1 MESYEKCGQR
11 RNYCSRCTL
20 DTIHRLF
27 FGTRLIINKIIKVQ
41 WMDFK
46 FENVIVSLH
55 SLKTMGFGHFGG
67 SIILRNGELLE
78 HSPMRKIAY
87 SPIEI
92 RFCRFHLN
100 GVFDI

>member
-11 RNYCSRCTL
+11 WSYCLLCTL

-27 FGTRLIINKIIKVQ
+27 FVTRLIINKVQ
-41 WMDFK
+41 WVNFK

-55 SLKTMGFGHFGG
+55 SLKTMGLGHFGG